1 MKTYVDAHRVA
12 GDMVKVTGAGFQ
24 ILYWIFLYPLLAMV
38 VYPIA
43 LAIAGYGLITALV
56 FAALG
61 RSTTAR
67 SIARN
72 SLRQAKA
79 PCTWLHNLGRFK

>member
-1 MKTYVDAHRVA
+1 MRTYVDAHRVA
-12 GDMVKVTGAGFQ
+12 GDMVKVTGLGFQ
-24 ILYWIFLYPLLAMV
+24 IAYWIFLYPMLAVV

-56 FAALG
+56 FAVLS
-61 RSTTAR
+61 RPDTAR
-67 SIARN
+67 SIVRN

-79 PCTWLHNLGRFK
+79 PCTWLHNLGRFS